1 MAKLVEEKRA
11 TTIVRGFVIFA
22 FIVSAL
28 IIILGSGLNDLNLK
42 YSRVSKIPRTCKRE
56 LFILTVPNSQLCC
69 DSPFN
74 ADDWVCVASFD
85 TLNRILSSKWAFQ
98 IPVIPLVLT
107 IITELASALLGA
119 DLKFVNR
126 LESHGCRLF
135 LYICMILLR
144 TVGYF
149 PNSIPSLLPV

>member
-1 MAKLVEEKRA
+1 MEEKQA
-11 TTIVRGFVIFA
+11 TLTVRSMVTVA

-42 YSRVSKIPRTCKRE
+42 YSRVTSKSPRSCKKE

-69 DSPFN
+69 DTTYN

-85 TLNRILSSKWAFQ
+85 TLNRIFSSKWAFQ
-98 IPVIPLVLT
+98 IPAIPIVMT
-107 IITELASALLGA
+107 IVAEYVSSVYSSDST
-119 DLKFVNR
+119 FVTR

-135 LYICMILLR
+135 LYICMILYR
-144 TVGYF
+144 TVCF
-149 PNSIPSLLPV
+149 NSLHNAV